1 MGMAEHMK
9 MPLRPR
15 GAGPQVL
22 QGTLGLIQEAEGILW
37 IQGLQNHGA
46 GDQGSVVMEGAAQ
59 AQLQIE
65 GHTLPPARG

>member
-9 MPLRPR
+9 MPLRGR
-15 GAGPQVL
+15 GASPQVP
-22 QGTLGLIQEAEGILW
+22 QGPLGLIQEAEGILW